1 MSDER
6 ALLAAIFAEPDED
19 TPRLAYADWLDENAT
34 SLPGRGPAEVHARA
48 AFIRLQIE
56 AERASSVTKR
66 TDLGKQAAA
75 LWRLH
80 KTAWEADY
88 HATGAPPYPWPEFHR
103 GFIRAFVCTPATL
116 VHLPAVAA
124 ACPIRELDV
133 DGTSGVESPDLS
145 PVTECPDLA
154 RLRRINFLRFPE
166 SVARPLL
173 SSPHLTGLRFLKMRW
188 GWLEGAVELASA
200 SPVASSLRELWAW
213 GSSTGGLSPGAGLGT
228 LVSAEW
234 PALERV
240 RLDNFALTNAS
251 VLSLVSAFAERGRK
265 GLHVSAS
272 ALTADGVR
280 AAVAAAVPGRLASV
294 ALAQSADYRNP
305 PPEPVAD
312 ARELRIEGYW
322 TDGDALV
329 NWLIE
334 KVPPGRFDR
343 LGVVRSR
350 QSLTRAGARA
360 LAGWQGLAHL
370 KELDLSDNWIGDAG
384 AKDLANSPHLDG
396 LEVLYLAHNDITK
409 TGKEALKK
417 RFGRRVRVA

>member
-19 TPRLAYADWLDENAT
+19 TPRLAYADWLDEHAT
-34 SLPGRGPAEVHARA
+34 ALPDRDPAEVHARA

-56 AERASSVTKR
+56 AERAPSAAKR
-66 TDLGKQAAA
+66 TDLGNRAKA

-80 KTAWEADY
+80 KTAWEAAY

-116 VHLPAVAA
+116 AHLPAVAA
-124 ACPIRELDV
+124 ACPIVELDV
-133 DGTSGVESPDLS
+133 DGTSGVESPDLTT
-145 PVTECPDLA
+145 VTASPDLA

-166 SVARPLL
+166 SAARPLL
-173 SSPHLTGLRFLKMRW
+173 SSPHLTGLSSLRMRW
-188 GWLEGAVELASA
+188 GWVEGAVELASA
-200 SPVASSLRELWAW
+200 SPVASCLRELWAW
-213 GSSTGGLSPGAGLGT
+213 GSGTGGVNPGVGLGT

-240 RLDNFALTNAS
+240 RLDNFALTNAN
-251 VLSLVSAFAERGRK
+251 VLTLVSAFAERGRK

-272 ALTADGVR
+272 ALTPEGVR
-280 AAVAAAVPGRLASV
+280 AAVAAVVPGRLGSIS
-294 ALAQSADYRNP
+294 LAQSADYRNP

-312 ARELRIEGYW
+312 ARELRFEGFYS
-322 TDGDALV
+322 DGDALV
-329 NWLIE
+329 NWLAGA
-334 KVPPGRFDR
+334 VPPGRFDR

-350 QSLTRAGARA
+350 QSLTHAGARA
-360 LAGWQGLAHL
+360 LAAWPGLAHL

-384 AKDLANSPHLDG
+384 AKELANSPHLDG
-396 LEVLYLAHNDITK
+396 LELLHVAHNDITK
-409 TGKEALKK
+409 RGKDALKA